1 MDEAGFAARF
11 ADATWHCEHH
21 NPDLNYVGKF
31 ALSELPRELGFKV
44 VLTGEGSDEHFTGY
58 HIYLPDY
65 LREPDL
71 SWDSGLPEE
80 QRERMSREKE
90 EATSNYYTSIGGDGA
105 AHTTLSQARQKL
117 NNISTPA
124 SMSAFVP
131 SVFAP
136 WTSSLSPSTPQDI
149 IAADIP
155 PEVQAKMQHRW
166 HPVNSAQ
173 YVWTQRH
180 LPNQFMSCLGD
191 RTEMA
196 HSIEG
201 RTPFL
206 DHELTEFVMGLPP
219 SLKVKWKGDGSEE
232 FTEKYILREA
242 MKPFVTEE
250 IFAQKKHV
258 RGLSIPDP
266 QLIQNNKLIVQLL
279 ILSQPY
285 SAPLSYSPDGPLCKL
300 LSSLITEKNIA
311 KLGFVSW
318 DKVKDLVERAF
329 ADKETFPFRLALVVA
344 QWVVI
349 SERFGVATA
358 SA

>member
-1 MDEAGFAARF
+1 MDEEGFASRF

-65 LREPDL
+65 LREADL

-80 QRERMSREKE
+80 QRQRLLQESEDETSR
-90 EATSNYYTSIGGDGA
+90 YYTSIGADGSNY
-105 AHTTLSQARQKL
+105 TSPARGKL

-124 SMSAFVP
+124 SMSAFIP
-131 SVFAP
+131 PVFAP
-136 WTSSLSPSTPQDI
+136 WAYSLSTKPPQEV
-149 IAADIP
+149 IAADISP
-155 PEVQAKMQHRW
+155 AVLSNIQQKW
-166 HPVNSAQ
+166 HPVNAAQ

-206 DHELTEFVMGLPP
+206 DHHLTEYVNAAPP
-219 SLKVKWKGDGSEE
+219 SLKMKYKGGGGGKE
-232 FTEKYILREA
+232 FTAKHLLREA

-250 IFAQKKHV
+250 IFGQKKHV
-258 RGLSIPDP
+258 R
-266 QLIQNNKLIVQLL
+266 
-279 ILSQPY
+279 
-285 SAPLSYSPDGPLCKL
+285 PLPNL
-300 LSSLITEKNIA
+300 
-311 KLGFVSW
+311 
-318 DKVKDLVERAF
+318 
-329 ADKETFPFRLALVVA
+329 TFPLRPLNFPLEMLTTQCSTEALLRPPNVLPRRPA
-344 QWVVI
+344 LQPPQQPHHRG
-349 SERFGVATA
+349 EGGETGVRVLGEGAR
-358 SA
+358 SG